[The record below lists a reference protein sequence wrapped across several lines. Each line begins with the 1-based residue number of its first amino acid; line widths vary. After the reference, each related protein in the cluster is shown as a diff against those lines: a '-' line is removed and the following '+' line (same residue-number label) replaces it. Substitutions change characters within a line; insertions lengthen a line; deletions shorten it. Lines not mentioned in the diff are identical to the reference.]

1 MKALPAIF
9 LGAAMLNACSNGPRP
24 STESRAP
31 GAELIG
37 RNVRLETSSGQ
48 ASILRFEEN
57 GVVHAQFG
65 GKDVAGNWVATRER
79 LCFSWAGT
87 SRECWPYSAPFERGE
102 TLTLTSDRGNV
113 VKVTLQ

>member
-1 MKALPAIF
+1 MAII
-9 LGAAMLNACSNGPRP
+9 LGAATLSACSNGSRP
-24 STESRAP
+24 SSASSEP

-37 RNVRLETSSGQ
+37 RSVRLETASGQ
-48 ASILRFEEN
+48 TSILRFEQG

-65 GKDVAGNWVATRER
+65 GKDVAGNWVATRDR

-87 SRECWPYSAPFERGE
+87 SRECWPHSARFKRGE
-102 TLTLTSDRGNV
+102 TVTLTSDRGNV